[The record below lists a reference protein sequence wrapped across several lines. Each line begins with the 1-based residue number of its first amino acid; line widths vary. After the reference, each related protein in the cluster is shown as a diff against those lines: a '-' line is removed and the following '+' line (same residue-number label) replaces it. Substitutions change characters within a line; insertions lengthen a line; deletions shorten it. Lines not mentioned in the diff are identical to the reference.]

1 MIFLFVDEVTTT
13 KQLLSFFYEDVPKSV
28 RFFYEDVSKSV
39 SCRSW

>member
-1 MIFLFVDEVTTT
+1 MIFLLVDEVTTT

-28 RFFYEDVSKSV
+28 